1 MYLAIYGDT
10 TGALVSAGALASS
23 GHFVA
28 LHVPGGRAAFQSSEV
43 PSREPGLNTLL
54 AEQQAAGTLVV
65 EDMEAPRRPE
75 VSVIWLA
82 LAPAQF
88 ELAYNI
94 VARLQPRSDAP
105 WLVVNQSTFP
115 VGSSEALQDVLTEAV
130 GEGDDA
136 VLCLPDL
143 LVEGAA
149 LAGFTRAEHW
159 LAGASSFWAQRM
171 LAEIL
176 RPFNRRRDNIMWMT
190 TREAEFTKLAIS
202 GMLATRLSFMND
214 MANLADTLGVDIE
227 NVRQGM
233 GADQRIGAAY
243 LYPGCGFGGPAFSRD
258 VLSLARELQRSGMQ
272 SELLNQV
279 WRINERQK
287 EVLFHK
293 LWQHYDANLQ
303 GRRVALWGAAFKPG
317 TARIDNAPSL
327 RLIQALWAQGVE
339 VHVHDPK
346 AMAALS
352 GWAKEQGQALF
363 LHDDPYDA
371 LQQADALLLVT
382 EWKSYWSPDFS
393 RMARLMRHGVLLDGR
408 NIWDPEFVKE
418 RGFIYHGI
426 GRH

>member
-1 MYLAIYGDT
+1 MHLAIYGDT
-10 TGALVSAGALASS
+10 TCAFVSAGALASS
-23 GHFVA
+23 GHYVA
-28 LHVPGGRAAFQSSEV
+28 LHVPGGVAAFQASEV
-43 PSREPGLNTLL
+43 PNREPGLNTLL
-54 AEQQAAGTLVV
+54 DEQLAAGTLVV
-65 EDMEAPRRPE
+65 EDFDAPRGE
-75 VSVIWLA
+75 EIAVIWLA

-88 ELAYNI
+88 QLAYNI
-94 VARLQPRSDAP
+94 VAKLAPRSDAP

-115 VGSSEALQDVLTEAV
+115 VGSSEALQDVLAEAV

-136 VLCLPDL
+136 VVCLPDL

-149 LAGFTRAEHW
+149 LPGFIRADNW
-159 LAGASSFWAQRM
+159 LAGSSSFWAQRM
-171 LAEIL
+171 MAEIL

-190 TREAEFTKLAIS
+190 AREAEFTKLAVS

-233 GADQRIGAAY
+233 GADARIGSAY

-287 EVLFHK
+287 EVPFHK
-293 LWQHYDANLQ
+293 LWQHYGANLE
-303 GRRVALWGAAFKPG
+303 GRKVALWGASFKPG

-327 RLIQALWAQGVE
+327 CLLKALWAQGVE
-339 VHVHDPK
+339 THVHDPK
-346 AMAALS
+346 AMDALAD
-352 GWAKEQGQALF
+352 WASEQGGVVY
-363 LHDDPYDA
+363 LHEDPYDA
-371 LQQADALLLVT
+371 LDQADALLLVT
-382 EWKSYWSPDFS
+382 EWKSYWSPDFA
-393 RMARLMRHGVLLDGR
+393 RMASLMRERVLLDGR

-418 RGFIYHGI
+418 RGFVYYGV
-426 GRH
+426 GRR

>member
-1 MYLAIYGDT
+1 MHLAIYGDT

-23 GHFVA
+23 GHFVS
-28 LHVPGGRAAFQSSEV
+28 LHVPGGREAFRASEV

-54 AEQQAAGTLVV
+54 NEQVAAGTLTV
-65 EDMEAPRRPE
+65 EDFDAPRRAE
-75 VSVIWLA
+75 VTVIWLA

-115 VGSSEALQDVLTEAV
+115 VGSTEALQDVLIEAV
-130 GEGDDA
+130 GAGDDA

-149 LAGFTRAEHW
+149 LSGFTRAGHW
-159 LAGASSFWAQRM
+159 LAGSSSFWAQRM
-171 LAEIL
+171 IAEIL

-190 TREAEFTKLAIS
+190 PREAEFTKLAIS

-233 GADQRIGAAY
+233 GADSRIGASY

-258 VLSLARELQRSGMQ
+258 VLSLAGELQRSGMQ

-293 LWQHYDANLQ
+293 LWQHYEANLK

-327 RLIQALWAQGVE
+327 RLIEALWAQGVE

-346 AMAALS
+346 AMGTLGA
-352 GWAKEQGQALF
+352 WAKEQGQVLA

-382 EWKSYWSPDFS
+382 EWKGYWSPDFA
-393 RMARLMRHGVLLDGR
+393 RMAKLMRHSVLLDGR
-408 NIWDPEFVKE
+408 NIWDPDFVKE
-418 RGFIYHGI
+418 SGFVYHGI